1 MGDNN
6 FLKLGAIILWIAV
19 SVGSCYLTVESFY
32 LLLDWSRWILWI
44 FALAFFAISSVGMTF
59 IYDSLNS
66 SSDLSN
72 DKRTP
77 CFVSGILLVLVF
89 WGIFSLPTNTHT
101 LYLQQNAKEV
111 VEKDLTEA
119 ERNLQQL
126 ADGSFIN
133 EQWAEKAVKVGGLL
147 NALEQEYK
155 RPDRPGIGKI
165 CKVIIDKIEIAVDPT
180 GKWKLETDRNIS
192 ANSYKVIEALTLA
205 QMDNEY
211 QKFLAAHDLSKKG
224 TAKRDI
230 NNCLKRIRIIK
241 RDIGKDAIN
250 YAEMIKETSNV
261 LESSYPL
268 LAEYG
273 KGNEFNK
280 KVSKT
285 SQLKKVYEVFI
296 SWFQGDLKGQGFAIW
311 FVISILI
318 DLAGFLFATIA
329 FRNTISIWIFN

>member
-1 MGDNN
+1 MGNNN
-6 FLKLGAIILWIAV
+6 FLKLGAGVLWLAV
-19 SVGSCYLTVESFY
+19 SIGSCYLTVESFY

-44 FALAFFAISSVGMTF
+44 FALAFFAISSAGMTF

-77 CFVSGILLVLVF
+77 CFVTGILLVLVF

-119 ERNLQQL
+119 ERNLRQL

-133 EQWAEKAVKVGGLL
+133 EQWEEKAVKVGGLL

-155 RPDRPGIGKI
+155 RPDRPGIGKR
-165 CKVIIDKIEIAVDPT
+165 CKAIIDKIEIAVDPT

-192 ANSYKVIEALTLA
+192 ANSYKVIEALTHE
-205 QMDNEY
+205 QMENEY
-211 QKFLAAHDLSKKG
+211 QKFLAAHDLSRKG
-224 TAKRDI
+224 TAKKDI
-230 NNCLKRIRIIK
+230 NDCLKRIRIIK

-273 KGNEFNK
+273 KGNEFNN

-329 FRNTISIWIFN
+329 YRNTISIWIFN

>member
-1 MGDNN
+1 MGNNN
-6 FLKLGAIILWIAV
+6 FLKLGAVVLWLAV
-19 SVGSCYLTVESFY
+19 SIGSCYLTVESFY

-44 FALAFFAISSVGMTF
+44 FALAFFVLSSVGMTF

-66 SSDLSN
+66 NSDLRN

-77 CFVSGILLVLVF
+77 CFVTGILMVLAF

-155 RPDRPGIGKI
+155 RPDRPGIGKR
-165 CKVIIDKIEIAVDPT
+165 CKAIIDKIEIAVDPT

-192 ANSYKVIEALTLA
+192 ANSYKVIEALTLE
-205 QMDNEY
+205 QMENEY

-230 NNCLKRIRIIK
+230 NNCLKRIGTIK
-241 RDIGKDAIN
+241 KGIDKNTIN
-250 YAEMIKETSNV
+250 YSEMVNETSDV
-261 LESSYPL
+261 LEIAYPL
-268 LAEYG
+268 LSEYG
-273 KGNEFNK
+273 KGHEFNN

-296 SWFQGDLKGQGFAIW
+296 SWFNGDLKGQGFAIW

-329 FRNTISIWIFN
+329 FRNTISKKIFN